1 MKREKSLKVKWAIGL
16 LIFLCA
22 NTLLSFIRSA
32 QSFEGN
38 GFSLFISFLF
48 ELLPTAAAIVLIF
61 YDYAYTAPKRGAFS
75 LLRMWTFGLM
85 WVQPGLSFLSYASAG
100 LLGTVIG
107 YWIGSL
113 ILPLIATILLYQ
125 DAKDSYE
132 TKHENSVLKSDI
144 SNEGAEIL
152 QEQEEIKT
160 DGQYA
165 DVATDKTPAP
175 APMAEQEVTPH
186 RSSSA
191 YIGIGFLGAGM
202 IIGGALL
209 KDLIGRI
216 ILMICGIALFVTAI
230 VFSIRK
236 VNKNSKDD

>member
-1 MKREKSLKVKWAIGL
+1 MKIWAVILASAIVWGVWFGIAYHKKNRKQMAYSSLFCLFAVIVELLGAFAGIAAIGFAAL
-16 LIFLCA
+16 SVFLW
-22 NTLLSFIRSA
+22 
-32 QSFEGN
+32 
-38 GFSLFISFLF
+38 
-48 ELLPTAAAIVLIF
+48 
-61 YDYAYTAPKRGAFS
+61 K
-75 LLRMWTFGLM
+75 W
-85 WVQPGLSFLSYASAG
+85 
-100 LLGTVIG
+100 
-107 YWIGSL
+107 
-113 ILPLIATILLYQ
+113 
-125 DAKDSYE
+125 KDGE

-144 SNEGAEIL
+144 SNEGLETL
-152 QEQEEIKT
+152 QEPEEIKT

-165 DVATDKTPAP
+165 DVATDKTSAP